1 MAGYNLTCFAKFEES
16 WRKRIINVRQNEKE
30 EAITNKL
37 LELHFLIYKI
47 AT

>member
-1 MAGYNLTCFAKFEES
+1 MSLAKMS
-16 WRKRIINVRQNEKE
+16 DRMKKRKRIINVRQNEKE